1 LNQAAF
7 SKPSQPQPFQ
17 PSLQCEDR
25 GLRMQRLATSAT
37 SVAALLLIAQAAQA
51 VAQEIPL
58 ITNPG
63 LQQQLDIQQQQQQQA
78 PNVERGEQQP
88 LIQQVQVSSSLLPAP
103 EDFSDGGPFLGR
115 AFRGPYLVGDQGDA
129 ADLELSQAFDKDS

>member
-1 LNQAAF
+1 
-7 SKPSQPQPFQ
+7 
-17 PSLQCEDR
+17 
-25 GLRMQRLATSAT
+25 MQRLATSAT